1 GPGGTRP
8 RHVVARLVPCPPSA
22 VPRAAIT
29 TRKCGGDGILLSR
42 NERTTS
48 WTGIQGELPGGT
60 RHPAGGVFRMESST
74 QYGEFAEECERLAAQ
89 AKAEH
94 HRKALKQ
101 MAQAWR
107 ELAQEA
113 DKQIKRG

>member
-1 GPGGTRP
+1 
-8 RHVVARLVPCPPSA
+8 
-22 VPRAAIT
+22 
-29 TRKCGGDGILLSR
+29 
-42 NERTTS
+42 
-48 WTGIQGELPGGT
+48 
-60 RHPAGGVFRMESST
+60 MESST